1 MAEPRGT
8 VNKKYIFKK
17 INTYGPFKGY
27 NIFTGGM
34 K

>member
-8 VNKKYIFKK
+8 VNKKYKK
-17 INTYGPFKGY
+17 TINTYGPFKDH
-27 NIFTGGM
+27 NTFTGGM